1 MAELMGDWKR
11 THMCGILNTG
21 HIGEE
26 VTLMGWTHKRRD
38 LGGLIFID
46 LRDRTGVVQVVF
58 DEQNCGDFFKKAET
72 VRSEY
77 VLAVKG
83 IIVKRDPET
92 VNPKIPTG
100 EIEVSAK
107 QLKIL
112 SASATPPFSI
122 EDNTNVSEL
131 VRLKYRYLI

>member
-58 DEQNCGDFFKKAET
+58 DEQNCGDFFKKSSSLASVAFIAWLPT
-72 VRSEY
+72 QTAPVRDTAHLDSKL
-77 VLAVKG
+77 LARG
-83 IIVKRDPET
+83 
-92 VNPKIPTG
+92 
-100 EIEVSAK
+100 
-107 QLKIL
+107 
-112 SASATPPFSI
+112 
-122 EDNTNVSEL
+122 
-131 VRLKYRYLI
+131 